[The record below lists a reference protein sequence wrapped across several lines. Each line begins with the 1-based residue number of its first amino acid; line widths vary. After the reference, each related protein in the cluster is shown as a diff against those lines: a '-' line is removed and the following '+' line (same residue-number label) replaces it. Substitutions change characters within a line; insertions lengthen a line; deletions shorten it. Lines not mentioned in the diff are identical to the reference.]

1 MAILYYYTH
10 TFHAEACIDYAY
22 TCSKCGKPVSGVIK
36 LPFSYEYRK
45 TAPRREEGLALT
57 DAERRD
63 GQAKVQSV
71 MKGDLAIYRSQFEK
85 GNYDLLRSRSVSTCP
100 HCGAGQ
106 RWGYR
111 PVKAIVLLL
120 VGVLLLAGTVVGA
133 VMFFGNGGT
142 FYTLSPEALIG
153 GCMAGG
159 FGVMS
164 IPYHIIELRKTRAS
178 VGSAGSRPTVRFP
191 Q

>member
-45 TAPRREEGLALT
+45 TASDYYEGSLLT

-63 GQAKVQSV
+63 GQAKIQSM
-71 MKGDLAIYRSQFEK
+71 MKSELAIYRSRFEK

-100 HCGAGQ
+100 HCGADQ
-106 RWGYR
+106 RWGHR
-111 PVKAIVLLL
+111 PAKAIVLLL
-120 VGVLLLAGTVVGA
+120 MGVLLLAGTVVGA
-133 VMFFGNGGT
+133 VMFFGKGGT
-142 FYTLSPEALIG
+142 LYTLSPAALIG
-153 GCMAGG
+153 GCMAGSM
-159 FGVMS
+159 GVMM
-164 IPYHIIELRKTRAS
+164 IYYNIIELRKTRAS
-178 VGSAGSRPTVRFP
+178 VGLAGSRPTVRFP

>member
-36 LPFSYEYRK
+36 IPFSYEYRK
-45 TAPRREEGLALT
+45 SGRREGLALT

-85 GNYDLLRSRSVSTCP
+85 GNYDLLRSVSTCP

-106 RWGYR
+106 RWGHR
-111 PVKAIVLLL
+111 PAKAIALLL
-120 VGVLLLAGTVVGA
+120 MGVLLLAGTVVGA
-133 VMFFGNGGT
+133 VMFFGKGGT
-142 FYTLSPEALIG
+142 LYTLPPAALIG
-153 GCMAGG
+153 GCMAGTL
-159 FGVMS
+159 GVMM
-164 IPYHIIELRKTRAS
+164 IPYSIIELRKTGAS
-178 VGSAGSRPTVRFP
+178 VGLAGSRPTVRFP

>member
-36 LPFSYEYRK
+36 IPFSYEYRK
-45 TAPRREEGLALT
+45 SGRREGLALT

-153 GCMAGG
+153 DCMARGI
-159 FGVMS
+159 GVMS
-164 IPYHIIELRKTRAS
+164 IPYNIIELRKTGAS
-178 VGSAGSRPTVRFP
+178 VGLAGSRPTVRFP